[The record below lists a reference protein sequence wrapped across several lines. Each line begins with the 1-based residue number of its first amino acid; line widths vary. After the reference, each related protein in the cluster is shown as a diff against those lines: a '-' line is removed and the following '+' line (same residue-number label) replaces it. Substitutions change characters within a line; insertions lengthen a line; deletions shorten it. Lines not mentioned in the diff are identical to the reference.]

1 MNQNKT
7 LLDSVRGWFESRAAA
22 PKKMDESVVP
32 LQEWRSVGTFGLSDA
47 GANVTPRTALAYM
60 PVFAAIRLLSESVA
74 MLPWHI
80 YERTEGG
87 KNRATSHPLD
97 AILNRVANSE
107 MSAFTLRETMM
118 AHILTWGNA
127 FAEIE
132 MNNRGDVR
140 ALWPLHPSS
149 TRVGRDETGKLIYA
163 YQDSH
168 QSVILPASRILHVH
182 GLASDGILGYSPIQL
197 ARGAIGLGIATEK
210 YGSGFFEN
218 GARPGG
224 TLEHPGKLSKDAY
237 ERLRKSFEER
247 HQGLDNAQRL
257 SILEEGMK
265 YNPITIP
272 PDDAQFLETRKYQVS
287 DIARLYRVPAHM
299 IGDLDRATF
308 SNIEQMSIE
317 FVTYSLVPWLT
328 RWEQDADRQLLS
340 EPERKTLFTDFLEDA
355 LLRGETLARYQAY
368 AIGRQWGWLS
378 ANDVRDREDMNHVA
392 GGDAYFTPLNMS
404 AAGPAPQPDATQSAG
419 SANDGKTQGQRNN
432 ERALRILVSD
442 AAQRVAKRTQTERDY
457 ARHGQW
463 VMDVLTPVC
472 DAIGASEDP
481 REQARGLAEWWLG
494 DGSLTWIDLMNK
506 LGI

>member
-1 MNQNKT
+1 M
-7 LLDSVRGWFESRAAA
+7 RGFFERRSAAT
-22 PKKMDESVVP
+22 KKIDASVVP

-47 GANVTPRTALAYM
+47 GANVTPRTALTSM
-60 PVFAAIRLLSESVA
+60 PVLAAIRLLSESVA
-74 MLPWHI
+74 MLPWHV
-80 YERTEGG
+80 YERTDHG
-87 KNRATSHPLD
+87 KSRAMNHPLD
-97 AILNRVANSE
+97 PILNRIANPE

-149 TRVGRDETGKLIYA
+149 TRVGRDENGKLIYA

-168 QSVILPASRILHVH
+168 QKVILPASHVLHLH
-182 GLASDGILGYSPIQL
+182 GLASDGIVGYSPIQL
-197 ARGAIGLGIATEK
+197 ARGAIGLGMATEK
-210 YGSGFFEN
+210 YGAGFFEN

-224 TLEHPGKLSKDAY
+224 VLEHPGKLGDAAYKHLKD
-237 ERLRKSFEER
+237 SFEER
-247 HQGLDNAQRL
+247 HKGLDNSQRL

-272 PDDAQFLETRKYQVS
+272 PEDAQFLETRKYQVS
-287 DIARLYRVPAHM
+287 EIARLYRVPAHM

-378 ANDVRDREDMNHVA
+378 ANDVCDREDMNHVD
-392 GGDAYFTPLNMS
+392 GGDEYFAPLNMIP
-404 AAGPAPQPDATQSAG
+404 AGSKTQPDAPQSVG
-419 SANDGKTQGQRNN
+419 NTKDGQTQGQAKNG
-432 ERALRILVSD
+432 RALRILVSD
-442 AAQRVAKRTQTERDY
+442 AAQRVAKRTQNERDY

-463 VMDVLTPVC
+463 VIDVLTPVC
-472 DAIGASEDP
+472 DAVGAGKDP
-481 REQARGLAEWWLG
+481 REQARVLAEWWLG
-494 DGSLTWIDLMNK
+494 DESLTWIDLIQK